1 MKKLIYLLLIAF
13 SLFTT
18 VSCSTDEESA
28 RQSEQKVTFASN
40 ANKQL
45 SLVSIKIKDAEGQ
58 ILNSYNY
65 TSVQDVSLEIVVCT
79 VDEDELE
86 YTYKTLNSNGS
97 VQLQLQ
103 DNEEGTFN
111 NTINKFYNLR

>member
-28 RQSEQKVTFASN
+28 RQSEQKVTFALN

-45 SLVSIKIKDAEGQ
+45 SLVSIKIKDAEGA
-58 ILNSYNY
+58 
-65 TSVQDVSLEIVVCT
+65 
-79 VDEDELE
+79 
-86 YTYKTLNSNGS
+86 
-97 VQLQLQ
+97 
-103 DNEEGTFN
+103 FN
-111 NTINKFYNLR
+111 NTINKFYNL